1 MEQFEVTI
9 VETLKKTVK
18 IEAEDQAHAEELA
31 EAQWN
36 NSEII
41 LDASDFVGADF
52 QAEIPTIEAVI
63 QGVLVEPMQAAKP
76 IQLPDTLKALQD
88 AVGGYIEVVTP
99 FDDPVVIVCN
109 EEGLVQNLPM
119 NRALYTKNGEVS
131 NVICGSFLVLGSGE
145 EDFESLSPELL
156 EKYQKH
162 FAQPERFYN
171 LAGRI
176 LAQKVQPLQNTHKKA
191 APPER

>member
-18 IEAEDQAHAEELA
+18 IEAENLIHAEELA
-31 EAQWN
+31 EEQWN

-41 LDASDFVGADF
+41 LDASDFV
-52 QAEIPTIEAVI
+52 EAVFRAE
-63 QGVLVEPMQAAKP
+63 QPKEALLGVLVEPMQAAKP

-88 AVGGYIEVVTP
+88 AVGGYIEAVTP
-99 FDDPVVIVCN
+99 FDDPVVIICN